1 MEFGMTA
8 PVSGSRMSPP
18 GIPLDEMSRTRL
30 GGVQRVAPEEVSSP
44 APPTKAGSASGPN
57 TAPLPSAPPTA
68 KRTQPVP
75 IQIDAL
81 EDAYDELVL
90 AVHEKILHG
99 GSMAEIQLAKN
110 RFAQAIDAEIIK
122 GGRKNSTGMYHP
134 DDMNRRAKLIAIAVA
149 KNIPAGD
156 LSKAFIF
163 AEAIRHVQNVRA
175 IKNLSALDA
184 AITLG
189 EVKLDKA
196 TIIVLTRRI
205 G

>member
-1 MEFGMTA
+1 
-8 PVSGSRMSPP
+8 
-18 GIPLDEMSRTRL
+18 
-30 GGVQRVAPEEVSSP
+30 
-44 APPTKAGSASGPN
+44 
-57 TAPLPSAPPTA
+57 
-68 KRTQPVP
+68 
-75 IQIDAL
+75 
-81 EDAYDELVL
+81 
-90 AVHEKILHG
+90 VHEKILHG